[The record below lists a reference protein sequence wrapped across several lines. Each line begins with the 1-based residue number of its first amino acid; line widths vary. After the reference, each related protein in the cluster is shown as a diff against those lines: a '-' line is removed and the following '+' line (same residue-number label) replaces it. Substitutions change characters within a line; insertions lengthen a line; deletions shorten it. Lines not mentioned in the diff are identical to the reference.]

1 MSKHE
6 VMNKGHRSV
15 RSGGGDFQD
24 VFQGTTAIYVIERD
38 GYADLFVG
46 DYEINA
52 MRETWKEQLRANR
65 QRKRRK
71 GRAVPRLPADSLHD
85 KVLIAFGPQ
94 VSPKQAVAA
103 LERAIE
109 SIKGH
114 GLLIGRDS
122 HGNIAWEEVG
132 GSIIV

>member
-6 VMNKGHRSV
+6 IKTKGHRSV
-15 RSGGGDFQD
+15 RSGGGGFQD

-65 QRKRRK
+65 QRKKRK
-71 GRAVPRLPADSLHD
+71 GRAVPPLPADSLHD
-85 KVLIAFGPQ
+85 KVLIAFGP
-94 VSPKQAVAA
+94 
-103 LERAIE
+103 
-109 SIKGH
+109 
-114 GLLIGRDS
+114 
-122 HGNIAWEEVG
+122 
-132 GSIIV
+132 